1 MKKLLALLMVVV
13 LCISLSAC
21 GSTGS
26 TQRALTDEE
35 LKYVGTWNAVYNDK
49 FLTLRLYDDGVA
61 MYDSSDIDKNVMGY
75 GEYGTWEIRE
85 NHVIYYYNTMGT
97 SSYIA
102 YEIDGE
108 LLKRPDGT
116 TFMK

>member
-1 MKKLLALLMVVV
+1 M
-13 LCISLSAC
+13 S
-21 GSTGS
+21 G
-26 TQRALTDEE
+26 EE

-49 FLTLRLYDDGVA
+49 FLILRLYDDGVA
-61 MYDSSDIDKNVMGY
+61 LFCSSDNDKNEMGY
-75 GEYGTWEIRE
+75 GDYGTWEIRE
-85 NHVIYYYNTMGT
+85 NHIIYYYNTMGN

-108 LLKRPDGT
+108 MLKRQDGT